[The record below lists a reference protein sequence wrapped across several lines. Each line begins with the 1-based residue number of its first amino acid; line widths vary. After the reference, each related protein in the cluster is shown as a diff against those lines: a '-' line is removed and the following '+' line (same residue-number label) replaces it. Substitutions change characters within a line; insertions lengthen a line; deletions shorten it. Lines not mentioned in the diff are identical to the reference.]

1 MGKQNVRSIL
11 FVLFLGLVAL
21 SPAPGPALG
30 AEQMTRVNTFGD
42 WAVMA
47 DAKDPHL
54 FCFVTSEPKTS
65 DPQDASR
72 EAPRAYISAWPKDG
86 IRAEVSFRMGF
97 RIKKNAQGTATVG
110 TPAGFR
116 LFGASDRAYVTDS
129 TQELKL
135 VEAMRKGNTMTIA
148 ISSDRGANVTDTYSL
163 NGIGQALQKLQETCF

>member
-11 FVLFLGLVAL
+11 FVLFLGLVAV
-21 SPAPGPALG
+21 SPAPRPAFG

-47 DAKDPHL
+47 DANDPHL

-65 DPQDASR
+65 DPQDAPR

-86 IRAEVSFRMGF
+86 IRAEVSFLMGF
-97 RIKKNAQGTATVG
+97 RIKRNAQGTATVG